1 MNTTLISIP
10 TKQIADWATF
20 HELFAEALG
29 FPAFYGRNM
38 NAWIDCMTDADD
50 AETGMVQRAVQPG
63 HLMTLQIDDAD
74 DFAARC
80 PEQFNA
86 VIECTAFVN
95 YRRVEM
101 GGTPVLSLLLTGH
114 ISASR

>member
-1 MNTTLISIP
+1 MNTTLICIP

-20 HELFAEALG
+20 HEVFSDALG

-38 NAWIDCMTDADD
+38 YAWVDCMTDADD
-50 AETGMVQRAVQPG
+50 AETRMVQRAVQPG

-74 DFAARC
+74 DFAALC

-86 VIECTAFVN
+86 LIECTAFVN

-101 GGTPVLSLLLTGH
+101 GGTPVLSLLLSGH
-114 ISASR
+114 MSAAR